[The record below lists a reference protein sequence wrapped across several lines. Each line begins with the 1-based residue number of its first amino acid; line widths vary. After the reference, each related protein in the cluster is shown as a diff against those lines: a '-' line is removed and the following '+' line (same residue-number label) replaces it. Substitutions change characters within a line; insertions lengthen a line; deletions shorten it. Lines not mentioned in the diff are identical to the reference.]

1 MATEAEMAEALEDY
15 RRRCNENEKLRK
27 MLKGW
32 TRLIHFTCTDS
43 ATAFSVNIVAGEI
56 IEVRSGAAG
65 TPDLVIA
72 ATSEDFA
79 DMFWGDLNPAAKYA
93 SGEIAVRG
101 SAEDVFRVDAMAAL
115 IWLD

>member
-1 MATEAEMAEALEDY
+1 VATAAEIGEALADY
-15 RRRCNENEKLRK
+15 TKRCNANERLRK
-27 MLKGW
+27 MLKTW
-32 TRLIHFTCTDS
+32 TRVIHFTATD
-43 ATAFSVNIVAGEI
+43 AAVAFTMTIKEGEI
-56 IEVRSGAAG
+56 TEVKEGALG

-101 SAEDVFRVDAMAAL
+101 TQEDVFRVDAMAAL

>member
-1 MATEAEMAEALEDY
+1 MATEAEIAEALEDY
-15 RRRCNENEKLRK
+15 RRRCNENERLRK

-43 ATAFSVNIVAGEI
+43 PAAFSVSIVAGEI
-56 IEVRSGAAG
+56 IEVRGGASG

>member
-1 MATEAEMAEALEDY
+1 
-15 RRRCNENEKLRK
+15 
-27 MLKGW
+27 
-32 TRLIHFTCTDS
+32 
-43 ATAFSVNIVAGEI
+43 
-56 IEVRSGAAG
+56 
-65 TPDLVIA
+65 VIA

>member
-1 MATEAEMAEALEDY
+1 MATEAEISEALEDY
-15 RRRCNENEKLRK
+15 KRRCNENQKLRK

-32 TRLIHFTCTDS
+32 TRLIHFTCTD
-43 ATAFSVNIVAGEI
+43 TTVAFTVRIEAGEI
-56 IEVRSGAAG
+56 TDVSPGANG

-93 SGEIAVRG
+93 SGEIAVKG
-101 SAEDVFRVDAMAAL
+101 TAEDVFRVDAMAAL